1 MAALISI
8 DMGNHM
14 TDLQASSWTA
24 SADDY
29 FFVLGRDRGVSLERR
44 PDWILKRAPG
54 ATVRQYVCSA
64 YPQIRSVLEQN
75 IEHRWTR
82 IKPAIFEINAVPVRA
97 RDVVFRGGSAE
108 VGGKCLLNGAAG
120 DRVYTRFL
128 KNNRGMENFRRS
140 NQFFARAREET
151 RLDLPEEGSFPKGMR
166 VAIECRNRRN
176 FYHFMTE
183 ALPQLVHFDDR
194 SPSEI
199 VFHCRN
205 NDPSGFAGKFIE
217 AFFPDLAGLVE
228 FTDRRASYDD
238 VLIPFTF
245 RHMIYSNGDPMLTRM
260 LDETGED
267 TAWQD
272 IGAHVRRRKFAFKN
286 SYDVSMRLLR
296 ERVLSMIDP
305 KLIAAMPKKIWV
317 SRDNRSDA
325 VNSRQMYGEDALV
338 ARLKREGFEQMHFE
352 HLTPHEQVAAVHAAD
367 VIGSF
372 HGAFFGHLMFARSDA
387 HVIEVGSVQTQLH
400 RWGDF
405 LGNAHVAG
413 CRYSKVYADVASKN
427 PEKIRPIADGLV
439 GVRVAPAAIDFIT
452 RLATEGQV

>member
-1 MAALISI
+1 MAPKRM
-8 DMGNHM
+8 DMANHM
-14 TDLQASSWTA
+14 TDLQARSWKATA
-24 SADDY
+24 DEY
-29 FFVLGRDRGVSLERR
+29 FFLIGRDGGLSVEHR
-44 PDWILKRAPG
+44 PDWILRQVPG
-54 ATVRQYVCSA
+54 ASVRQYVCSD
-64 YPQIRSVLEQN
+64 YPEIRSVLEQN
-75 IEHRWTR
+75 IEDRWTR
-82 IKPAIFEINAVPVRA
+82 IQPAIFEINAVPVRA
-97 RDVVFRGGSAE
+97 RDVIFRGGSAE

-140 NQFFARAREET
+140 NQFFERARAET
-151 RLDLPEEGSFPKGMR
+151 RLDIPVEGSFPKGMR
-166 VAIECRNRRN
+166 VGIECRNRRN

-183 ALPQLVHFDDR
+183 ALPQLVHFEGR
-194 SPSEI
+194 APSDI

-217 AFFPDLAGLVE
+217 AFFPELAGLVE

-238 VLIPFTF
+238 VLIPFNF
-245 RHMIYSNGDPMLTRM
+245 RHMIYSNGDPMITTL
-260 LDETGED
+260 LADTGAD

-272 IGAHVRRRKFAFKN
+272 IGAHVRRRKFTFKN

-317 SRDNRSDA
+317 SRDNSSDA
-325 VNSRQMYGEDALV
+325 VNARQMYGEDILV
-338 ARLKREGFEQMHFE
+338 ARLKREGFEQLHFE
-352 HLTPHEQVAAVHAAD
+352 HLTPQEQVAAVHAAD

-372 HGAFFGHLMFARSDA
+372 HGAFFGHMMFARPDA

-413 CRYSKVYADVASKN
+413 CRYSKVYADVASDD
-427 PEKIRPIADGLV
+427 PAKILPITDGLV
-439 GVRVAPAAIDFIT
+439 GVGVGAEAIDLVT
-452 RLATEGQV
+452 RLATEGQI